1 MKYEKIIN
9 LLDDTPSEPSTFKAK
24 NYAEKNDESRRTYGK
39 SNWIRFT
46 TSMLRSSLCDYRS
59 ASIIALLREL

>member
-9 LLDDTPSEPSTFKAK
+9 LLDDTPSELSTFKAK
-24 NYAEKNDESRRTYGK
+24 NYAEKNDESRRTYDL
-39 SNWIRFT
+39 IRFT

-59 ASIIALLREL
+59 ASILALLREL